1 MLYNLCLVNRTF
13 YRQFTPLL
21 YHLITIVD
29 QQQLEI
35 FLGNPK
41 VGCVRELYVQ
51 CTMEEYSEMTAPE
64 ALAREFGNA
73 KFRQLLAKMPMLDRF
88 E

>member
-21 YHLITIVD
+21 YHMVMID
-29 QQQLEI
+29 NQRQLEI
-35 FLGNPK
+35 FFGNPQ
-41 VGCVRELYVQ
+41 VGYVRELCVQ

-64 ALAREFGNA
+64 GLAREFGNA
-73 KFRQLLAKMPMLDRF
+73 SFRQLLAKMPMLDRF